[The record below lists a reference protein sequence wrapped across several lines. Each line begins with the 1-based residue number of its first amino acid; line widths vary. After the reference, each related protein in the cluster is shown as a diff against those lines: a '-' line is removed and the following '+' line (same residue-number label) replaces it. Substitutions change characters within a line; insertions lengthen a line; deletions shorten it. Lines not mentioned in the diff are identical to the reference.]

1 MTSGTVFSVFIS
13 FIFIPLILAAD
24 LNDDTING
32 LSKLQ
37 TMTIDEYIN
46 YINPPAVHKFQNGNG
61 EKVLCVKYEDQ
72 ISLQS
77 GNTSKGSRD
86 NFAYKNS
93 SAEECPEG
101 SVPIVEITRERVER
115 AGSLRQ
121 YLNTGL
127 HDNTQ
132 KTHEE
137 AKSAVAFISPR
148 GSQEIHEIKA
158 SFNVWQP
165 SVDTSNSVFSAA
177 ILRLLHENPDESI
190 NEAMEA
196 GWMVYP
202 SRYGSPRVTFYVA
215 HRVFRKGEEK
225 DCIDLSCKDFI
236 QEGKEY
242 YPGMPIPGISAY
254 DGTQMDSTISIRR
267 ETRGNNANNLVWA
280 VYLQDKLV
288 GHWPAILFHDL
299 TFYGNL
305 AQIGGQVV
313 IRSGKRG
320 TPFPKTEMGS
330 GDFARKGFK
339 KAAFVRNIRLFTNN
353 GALITDRK
361 TNYFL
366 SKRHC
371 YGIKGYVKQDDYW
384 GHHIYYGGPGGNAG
398 YCTY

>member
-1 MTSGTVFSVFIS
+1 
-13 FIFIPLILAAD
+13 
-24 LNDDTING
+24 
-32 LSKLQ
+32 
-37 TMTIDEYIN
+37 MTIDEYIN

-61 EKVLCVKYEDQ
+61 EKVVCVKYEDQ
-72 ISLQS
+72 LSLQS
-77 GNTSKGSRD
+77 GNISKGSRD

-132 KTHEE
+132 KTEE
-137 AKSAVAFISPR
+137 AKSAVVFISSTQ
-148 GSQEIHEIKA
+148 SQEIHEIKA

-165 SVDTSNSVFSAA
+165 SVDTSNSVSSAA
-177 ILRLLHENPDESI
+177 ILRLLRENSDSSI

-196 GWMVYP
+196 GWMVNP

-215 HRVFRKGEEK
+215 HRVWRKGEEK
-225 DCIDLSCKDFI
+225 ECFDLSCKDFI
-236 QEGKEY
+236 QEGTEY
-242 YPGMPIPGISAY
+242 YPGMPIPGISVY
-254 DGTQMDSTISIRR
+254 DGVQMDSTISIRR

-288 GHWPAILFHDL
+288 GHWPASLFHDL

-305 AQIGGQVV
+305 VQVGGEVV
-313 IRSGKRG
+313 VRSGKRG

-330 GDFARKGFK
+330 GHVYAEGFK

-353 GALITDRK
+353 GALITKRRR
-361 TNYFL
+361 TYFL

-371 YGIKGYVKQDDYW
+371 YTIKGYMRKDNYW
-384 GHHIYYGGPGGNAG
+384 GHHIYYGGPGGYFG
-398 YCTY
+398 DCKY